1 MANQPQYLPVNWVDG
16 MKINKHHFADE
27 QNARMQE
34 QSFATGAHIT
44 AVNYGLLP
52 PVAGEHSPINL
63 YINLDNQQQVNVN
76 LLYCRAITPGGY
88 VIHIEQET
96 GNDSVDV
103 SEKISGLSVPFA
115 QLKGK
120 ANTYFVVLAVNP
132 YKRIPAGNAAPDEQ
146 PPRIPYT
153 MPHYSLSILAEDNL
167 QNKKPGLFQ
176 LVIGK
181 FYINEQNIEVDENYI
196 PPCVT
201 SSSHPELID
210 VFAGMESFISK
221 MELYSTQILQKI
233 ILKKQQNELAQIVQ
247 VICQNML
254 QYTNSHAMVYR
265 WSMLHEP
272 PLHMLSVVASMARVL
287 KNTLDQYVGSGKEE
301 LINYFMEWCDLN
313 QGELENLIT
322 NLTTHKYVH
331 EDINATVEIT
341 AAFTK
346 SISSLFHNLSRL
358 EYIGKKK
365 DANIFVKEEM
375 VKSDYPE
382 LEIKKRRSFLAD

>member
-27 QNARMQE
+27 QNARMQD

-44 AVNYGLLP
+44 AINYGLLP
-52 PVAGEHSPINL
+52 PVAAEHSPIKL
-63 YINLDNQQQVNVN
+63 FINLDNQQQVNVN

-88 VIHIEQET
+88 VINIEQET
-96 GNDSVDV
+96 GNSLVEV
-103 SEKISGLSVPFA
+103 SEKLTGLSVPFSE
-115 QLKGK
+115 LKGK
-120 ANTYFVVLAVNP
+120 ANTYFIVLAVNP
-132 YKRIPAGNAAPDEQ
+132 YKRIPTGNAAPDEL

-153 MPHYSLSILAEDNL
+153 MPQYSLSILAKDNL
-167 QNKKPGLFQ
+167 QSKKPGLFQ

-181 FYINEQNIEVDENYI
+181 FFINEQNIEVDENYI

-210 VFAGMESFISK
+210 VFAGMESFITK

-233 ILKKQQNELAQIVQ
+233 IQKKQQNELALMVQ
-247 VICQNML
+247 RICENML
-254 QYTNSHAMVYR
+254 QYTNSHAMIYR

-272 PLHMLSVVASMARVL
+272 PLHMLSVIASMARVL
-287 KNTLDQYVGSGKEE
+287 KNTLDQYVGAGKDE
-301 LINYFMEWCDLN
+301 LLNYFMEWCDLN
-313 QGELENLIT
+313 QGELEILIT
-322 NLTTHKYVH
+322 NLTTHKYEH
-331 EDINATVEIT
+331 EDINNTVEIT

-346 SISSLFHNLSRL
+346 SISSLFHSLSRL

-365 DANIFVKEEM
+365 EANIFVKEEV
-375 VKSDYPE
+375 VKSDFPE
-382 LEIKKRRSFLAD
+382 TIITKRRSFLAD